1 MRDVTTLGSAIAAV
15 AAEMLDRSLQLIP
28 AVLGAVLLLV
38 VGWILARVLRAVAQ
52 RAFVLLDALVTRMLP
67 ASGGRVRLGRS
78 GGVLG
83 AIVFWIVLLVF
94 TTAATKV
101 LGLETFATWLG
112 RLLDN
117 VPTLVAG
124 AFIVGAGWVL
134 SRFAGDLVL
143 VAAVRVDPAQR
154 VILARATQVAILTLA
169 ILVGADQV
177 GLKVTLLVILLAAV
191 AVPIVGGFTLAVSL
205 GAREY
210 VANLI
215 GAHYLRQTFELG
227 ARIRVAGFEGRLLEV
242 TATSVVLETDE
253 GHVTLPGRLYNEAP
267 IVFIAPGR
275 SGG

>member
-52 RAFVLLDALVTRMLP
+52 RAFVLLDTLVTRMLP

>member
-15 AAEMLDRSLQLIP
+15 AAEMLDRGLQLVP
-28 AVLGAVLLLV
+28 AVFGAVLLLV
-38 VGWILARVLRAVAQ
+38 AGWILARVLRAVAQ

-67 ASGGRVRLGRS
+67 ASSGRVRLGRS

-94 TTAATKV
+94 TTAATRV

-117 VPTLVAG
+117 VPTLLAG
-124 AFIVGAGWVL
+124 ALIVVAGWVL
-134 SRFAGDLVL
+134 SRFASELVL
-143 VAAVRVDPAQR
+143 AAAARVDPAQR
-154 VILARATQVAILTLA
+154 VILARATQVAILTVA

-215 GAHYLRQTFELG
+215 GAHYLGQTFELG
-227 ARIRVAGFEGRLLEV
+227 ARIRVAGFEGRVLEV

-253 GHVTLPGRLYNEAP
+253 GHVTLPGRLYNEEP
-267 IVFIAPGR
+267 IVFIARGR

>member
-1 MRDVTTLGSAIAAV
+1 MRDVTTLGTAIAAV

-28 AVLGAVLLLV
+28 TVLGAVLLLV
-38 VGWILARVLRAVAQ
+38 VGWILARVLRAAAQ
-52 RAFVLLDALVTRMLP
+52 RAFVLLDTLVTRMLP
-67 ASGGRVRLGRS
+67 ASGGRVHLGRS
-78 GGVLG
+78 GGILG
-83 AIVFWIVLLVF
+83 AVVFWIVLLVF

-112 RLLDN
+112 RLLDH

-124 AFIVGAGWVL
+124 ALIVVAGWVL

-143 VAAVRVDPAQR
+143 AAAARVDPAQR
-154 VILARATQVAILTLA
+154 VMLARATQVAILTVA

-215 GAHYLRQTFELG
+215 GAHYLSQTFELG

-253 GHVTLPGRLYNEAP
+253 GHVTLPGRLYNEEP
-267 IVFIAPGR
+267 IVFIARGR